1 MNGEIAQIADGGER
15 TGSVREPLWRDV
27 VGEVLREE
35 RQASERTLQDVADAA
50 RISMP
55 YLSEIERGRKEASSE
70 VLAAA
75 TRALGISM
83 TELLVRVQSRM
94 VEYEEAAYERV
105 AYERAVNERVA
116 GGRVGCRRVASASVS
131 TARGAQAERAMQAV
145 GRNREVLGLA
155 A

>member
-1 MNGEIAQIADGGER
+1 MNGEMSGEGTVGRGDER
-15 TGSVREPLWRDV
+15 TDGRTVATREPLWRDV

-35 RQASERTLQDVADAA
+35 RQAKQRTLQDVADAA

-75 TRALGISM
+75 TRALGLSM
-83 TELLVRVQSRM
+83 TELLERVQVRLG
-94 VEYEEAAYERV
+94 EHEQAAAKAAYAWGSRY
-105 AYERAVNERVA
+105 ARA
-116 GGRVGCRRVASASVS
+116 
-131 TARGAQAERAMQAV
+131 AV
-145 GRNREVLGLA
+145 GAAGRDALCLA

>member
-1 MNGEIAQIADGGER
+1 
-15 TGSVREPLWRDV
+15 LWRDV

-35 RQASERTLQDVADAA
+35 RQAGERTLQDVADAA

-83 TELLVRVQSRM
+83 TELLVRVQSRL
-94 VEYEEAAYERV
+94 VEYEEAAYERAV
-105 AYERAVNERVA
+105 NERAVNERAVNERVG
-116 GGRVGCRRVASASVS
+116 GGRVGYHRAV
-131 TARGAQAERAMQAV
+131 RGAQTERAMQAV

>member
-1 MNGEIAQIADGGER
+1 MPEPTGVSGE
-15 TGSVREPLWRDV
+15 GSGASREPLWRDV

-35 RQASERTLQDVADAA
+35 RQTRERTLQDVANAA

-83 TELLVRVQSRM
+83 TELLVRVRL
-94 VEYEEAAYERV
+94 RLV
-105 AYERAVNERVA
+105 AYERAAMAPERSVA
-116 GGRVGCRRVASASVS
+116 GVS
-131 TARGAQAERAMQAV
+131 RGAQSRDA
-145 GRNREVLGLA
+145 LCLA